1 MECNAI
7 FISNAL
13 ILLLI
18 AANVKG
24 ETTAIGGFRWKLLPN
39 AARSPII
46 CKTKVRP
53 FEQNIPTGDRN
64 LSKAATRQKPAAKAT
79 KTVANGNGHKA
90 SNKVDAG
97 EFQEVENAKAE
108 YIARRASQL
117 EAIKKTDKKLLREML
132 YQMVLGRRF
141 EEKCA
146 EVYRMG
152 KIGGFCHLYIGQEAI
167 GVGSMMAIEPTDM
180 VITSY
185 RDHVQA
191 MIKGMSPESV
201 MAELYGKEGGCVKG
215 KGGSMHMFSK
225 ELEFYGGHGI
235 VGGQIGVGTGMAY
248 AAKYKGTG
256 QVVLCFFGEAAVNQG
271 IFHESLNMAQLWK
284 LPCIYICENNQYGMG
299 TSQARAMSTRNIAKK
314 ADAFEMANEFVD
326 GMDVMAVRGATLR
339 AIERARKDGSP
350 TLLEVR
356 AYRYMGHSMSDP
368 GNYRTR
374 DEILKY
380 QERDPIV
387 LFKDSLKESK
397 ILTDKDFEKIEQEAI
412 DAVDRA
418 VKFSDESPYPSE
430 SELLTDVLA

>member
-1 MECNAI
+1 MSTLGHLRPQPSTLNSTRKNPRILHIRVYLYYTVALTV
-7 FISNAL
+7 ISFFDVRKSLEVLNLAKT
-13 ILLLI
+13 
-18 AANVKG
+18 AAGHKNVSNKEVAAKKASTAKSVSGKTNG
-24 ETTAIGGFRWKLLPN
+24 ET
-39 AARSPII
+39 
-46 CKTKVRP
+46 
-53 FEQNIPTGDRN
+53 D
-64 LSKAATRQKPAAKAT
+64 LSI
-79 KTVANGNGHKA
+79 
-90 SNKVDAG
+90 
-97 EFQEVENAKAE
+97 VELVHAE
-108 YIARRASQL
+108 YLDRRASQL
-117 EAIKKTDKKLLREML
+117 ETIKKTDKALLRNMF

-167 GVGSMMAIEPTDM
+167 AVGSMMALEPSDM

-191 MIKGMSPESV
+191 MVKGISPEAV

-225 ELEFYGGHGI
+225 EHEFYGGHGI

-248 AAKYKGTG
+248 AAKYKGSG
-256 QVVLCFFGEAAVNQG
+256 QVTLCFFGEAAVNQG

-284 LPCIYICENNQYGMG
+284 LPIIYICENNQYGMG
-299 TSQARAMSTRNIAKK
+299 TSQDRAMSTRNIAKK

-326 GMDVMAVRGATLR
+326 GMDVMAVREASLR
-339 AIERARKDGSP
+339 AIDRARNESLP

-374 DEILKY
+374 EEIAKY

-387 LFKDSLKESK
+387 LFKGSLKEAK
-397 ILTDKDFEKIEQEAI
+397 VLTDKDFETIEQEAI
-412 DAVDRA
+412 EATERA
-418 VKFSDESPYPSE
+418 IKFAEESPYPDE
-430 SELLTDVLA
+430 SELLTDVYA

>member
-1 MECNAI
+1 M
-7 FISNAL
+7 
-13 ILLLI
+13 IL
-18 AANVKG
+18 ARTATSTKK
-24 ETTAIGGFRWKLLPN
+24 ETA
-39 AARSPII
+39 S
-46 CKTKVRP
+46 
-53 FEQNIPTGDRN
+53 RN
-64 LSKAATRQKPAAKAT
+64 N
-79 KTVANGNGHKA
+79 NGNGAK
-90 SNKVDAG
+90 KLP
-97 EFQEVENAKAE
+97 AKAE
-108 YIARRASQL
+108 TANGGQDFALVELAHTEYLKRRKSQI
-117 EAIKKTDKKLLREML
+117 ESIKKTDKKLLRAML

-167 GVGSMMAIEPTDM
+167 GVGSMMALKPTDM

-191 MIKGMSPESV
+191 MIKGITPEAV

-248 AAKYKGTG
+248 AAKYKNSG
-256 QVVLCFFGEAAVNQG
+256 QVTLCFFGEAAVNQG

-299 TSQARAMSTRNIAKK
+299 TSQERAMSTRNIAKK
-314 ADAFEMANEFVD
+314 AEAFEMANEFVD
-326 GMDVMAVRGATLR
+326 GMDVMAVREATLR

-350 TLLEVR
+350 TLLEIR
-356 AYRYMGHSMSDP
+356 AYRFMGHSMSDP

-374 DEILKY
+374 DEIKKY

-387 LFKDSLKESK
+387 LFKDSLRESK
-397 ILTDKDFEKIEQEAI
+397 VLGDKDFEKIEAEAVE
-412 DAVDRA
+412 AVERA
-418 VKFSDESPYPSE
+418 VKFAEESSYPQE
-430 SELLTDVLA
+430 SELFTDVYA